1 METKAIYSVYVPGTP
16 FHEKDLCKYTKQDVV
31 AFRDRVRVV
40 GPRDECFGGELSEE
54 YRSSIMVNP
63 TWGQLL
69 RCLTS
74 QMKKTRDFHHCF
86 LEDARIVRREVDKDG
101 VSYAVVELQTGS

>member
-1 METKAIYSVYVPGTP
+1 METKANFSVCNVKQ
-16 FHEKDLCKYTKQDVV
+16 KDV

-40 GPRDECFGGELSEE
+40 GPRDEFWGGELSKE
-54 YRSSIMVNP
+54 YRSRIMVNP

-86 LEDARIVRREVDKDG
+86 LEDASIVRREVDKDG
-101 VSYAVVELQTGS
+101 VSYAVVRLETGS